1 LATNGHELKSTEY
14 IRKKSDRKKWQLL
27 RSKKHG
33 VSRNGHRPHRDA
45 KRAKKGKSF
54 GGLDLNQNQDL
65 LSFATLRLC
74 AKMILHF
81 VFCT

>member
-1 LATNGHELKSTEY
+1 MAAGHTETPSAQ
-14 IRKKSDRKKWQLL
+14 RKEKAL
-27 RSKKHG
+27 
-33 VSRNGHRPHRDA
+33 
-45 KRAKKGKSF
+45 
-54 GGLDLNQNQDL
+54 GGLDLSQNQDL